1 MLDFTLPAIV
11 ISIGYLLF
19 FLLTFKKKRLIVH
32 LFQASFV
39 VYMSFVIKFT
49 LFPFPFTKQ
58 TIQVMR
64 TAELHRN
71 SPYELSNNFIP
82 FEFLA
87 SGNLLTLGVIGNI
100 ALLAFLGIY
109 IPLTS
114 KRLHS
119 WKAVLLITFFA
130 SLSIELTQLTVS
142 KVVGFTYRIFNIDDI
157 ILNVVGA
164 CIVYGLLQLGIHLY
178 KKFSEVNLLD
188 EFYALKG

>member
-1 MLDFTLPAIV
+1 MLEFTIPAIV
-11 ISIGYLLF
+11 LFVGYLIF
-19 FLLTFKKKRLIVH
+19 FLITFQKKRLIVH

-39 VYMSFVIKFT
+39 VYISFVIKFT

-119 WKAVLLITFFA
+119 MKAVFLITFFV

-164 CIVYGLLQLGIHLY
+164 CIVYALLLGATHLY
-178 KKFSEVNLLD
+178 KQATEVNLFD
-188 EFYALKG
+188 EFYALKV

>member
-1 MLDFTLPAIV
+1 MLEFTIPAIV
-11 ISIGYLLF
+11 LFVGYLIF
-19 FLLTFKKKRLIVH
+19 FLITFQKKHLIVH

-39 VYMSFVIKFT
+39 MYMSFVIKFT

-64 TAELHRN
+64 EAELHHG
-71 SPYELSNNFIP
+71 PYISNNFIP

-109 IPLTS
+109 IPFTS
-114 KRLHS
+114 KKLHS
-119 WKAVLLITFFA
+119 MKAVFLITFLT

-142 KVVGFTYRIFNIDDI
+142 KVVGVTYRIFNIDDI
-157 ILNVVGA
+157 ILNVAGA
-164 CIVYGLLQLGIHLY
+164 CIVYALLRLATHYY
-178 KKFSEVNLLD
+178 KKFAEVD
-188 EFYALKG
+188 VFAEFYALKT